1 MAQLPPEQLDFLI
14 QFIHPEKSLASMPGI
29 GATEFAA
36 LFELSS
42 EEYRDLRAA
51 FTNRARQAAEE
62 LLADADFATRVDR
75 LPFTSGSTVVGLG
88 DSITDDLQSW
98 LEILRYLLD
107 LRRPQ
112 DNIHIANAGISG
124 DTTAQ
129 MISRFLAVVLEEP
142 DWIICMAGTN
152 DARQHGQ
159 TPSKIL
165 VSLEET
171 AKNLDMLRNF
181 STTQTSA
188 QWLWLT
194 PATVIPEQISAHWL
208 IGEGQMMWSND
219 DLAAIADLMCQRPEP
234 AVDLQPLFGLPADPG
249 LLLDDGLH
257 PNIAGQK
264 IIARAV
270 GEKLGGTQEMGQSIS
285 L

>member
-36 LFELSS
+36 LFELSP
-42 EEYRDLRAA
+42 EEYRQRREA
-51 FTNRARQAAEE
+51 FANRARQTAEE
-62 LLADADFATRVDR
+62 LLADADFAACVDH
-75 LPFTSGSTVVGLG
+75 LPFAPNSTIVGLG

-98 LEILRYLLD
+98 LTILRHLLD

-112 DNIHIANAGISG
+112 DHIRIVNAGISG

-142 DWIICMAGTN
+142 DWILCMAGTN

-159 TPSKIL
+159 SPSKIL
-165 VSLEET
+165 VSPEET

-188 QWLWLT
+188 RWLWIT

-208 IGEGQMMWSND
+208 IGEGQMMWGND
-219 DLAAIADLMCQRPEP
+219 DLAVIADLMRRRPEP
-234 AVDLQPLFGLPADPG
+234 VVDLQQLFGLPADPA

-257 PNIAGQK
+257 PNLAGQK

-270 GEKLGGTQEMGQSIS
+270 VEELS
-285 L
+285 